1 MKTPLIKAA
10 RHMAFIAMG
19 VAFLLSATTPAKAE
33 AAKYNFDKAH
43 TQILFFVNHLGFS
56 NSQGEFH
63 DYDGHFTFDPENP
76 AASSVDVAIKTASID
91 MDDAAWDKHLKN
103 EDFFHV
109 EKFPNMTFKSTA
121 IEVTGENTAKITG
134 DLTLLGVTH
143 PVTLDVTHNK
153 SGTHPYSGKFVSG
166 FSATTTIKRSAFG
179 MKYGLPAVS
188 DDVEVRLEVEG
199 IRQEAAQEA
208 ETDAKADSTDAE

>member
-1 MKTPLIKAA
+1 
-10 RHMAFIAMG
+10 
-19 VAFLLSATTPAKAE
+19 
-33 AAKYNFDKAH
+33 
-43 TQILFFVNHLGFS
+43 
-56 NSQGEFH
+56 
-63 DYDGHFTFDPENP
+63 
-76 AASSVDVAIKTASID
+76 
-91 MDDAAWDKHLKN
+91 
-103 EDFFHV
+103 
-109 EKFPNMTFKSTA
+109 MTFKSTA